1 MYIYIYANIYIN
13 MYIYIHIFMFPLH
26 PHCPQG
32 SLEVLYSASSISAAL
47 YAAFT
52 LGLHLD
58 DGGALQNAAGPSWS
72 SNRMFNENRM
82 TVLHIYI
89 YTYSYRI

>member
-1 MYIYIYANIYIN
+1 MYIYIYIYI
-13 MYIYIHIFMFPLH
+13 FMSPLH
-26 PHCPQG
+26 PRCPQG

-82 TVLHIYI
+82 TILHIYI
-89 YTYSYRI
+89 